1 MVLTRREYNRLLWRQ
16 AASGMGLW
24 AHVGFVAVALAVA
37 GVRYLRTQSFQAEL
51 APNIG
56 IPLAV
61 VVALEVV
68 WLFLRRFLFAPYE
81 VHLQQQTSGGG
92 RDSEIEELK
101 QQLNKLPRPRLLLT
115 YTVESLK
122 GLEDE
127 VSNPPILL
135 HNDGNAAAVE
145 ASIDSLQLTPLIK
158 VNFVPVQQIAG
169 QDTAV
174 IAPRVEIR
182 TASGGW
188 ELEHNEKHFGL
199 AIQRAHAEL
208 AHRNVKTQGG
218 SRRWT
223 MTVRYYDSG
232 GTPYTQD
239 YELLLHVPTMKA
251 WTVFVPPAAAA
262 EISSKP

>member
-1 MVLTRREYNRLLWRQ
+1 MVVTRREYNRLLWRQ
-16 AASGMGLW
+16 AAAGMGLW
-24 AHVGFVAVALAVA
+24 AHLGFVAVALGLAA
-37 GVRYLRTQSFQAEL
+37 FLYLRAPSAFQTDL
-51 APNIG
+51 VRNIA
-56 IPLAV
+56 IPVGAALV
-61 VVALEVV
+61 LEVL
-68 WLFLRRFLFAPYE
+68 WLFLRRFLSAPYE
-81 VHLQQQTSGGG
+81 LYTKQSASGT
-92 RDSEIEELK
+92 RDSEIEALK
-101 QQLNKLPRPRLLLT
+101 QQVNKLPRPRLLLT

-135 HNDGNAAAVE
+135 HNDGQAAAVE
-145 ASIDSLQLTPLIK
+145 ASIDPLQLTPLIK
-158 VNFVPVQQIAG
+158 VTFASAQHLAS

-174 IAPRVEIR
+174 VAPRVEIR
-182 TASGGW
+182 TESGGW

-208 AHRNVKTQGG
+208 VHRNVKTQHG

-239 YELLLHVPTMKA
+239 YELMLHVPTMKA
-251 WTVFVPPAAAA
+251 WTVFVPAG
-262 EISSKP
+262 ELSSRP

>member
-1 MVLTRREYNRLLWRQ
+1 MVVTRREYNRRLWKQ
-16 AASGMGLW
+16 GLSGMGWRTHLGFLFIGLV
-24 AHVGFVAVALAVA
+24 VG
-37 GVRYLRTQSFQAEL
+37 GVRYLRTQSFQPERVLDIA
-51 APNIG
+51 

-61 VVALEVV
+61 VVVLEVV
-68 WLFLRRFLFAPYE
+68 WMFFRRFLFAPYE
-81 VHLQQQTSGGG
+81 LYVKQMSSGGG
-92 RDSEIEELK
+92 RESEIEKLK
-101 QQLNKLPRPRLLLT
+101 QQVNTLPRPRLLLT

-135 HNDGNAAAVE
+135 HNDGHAAAVE
-145 ASIDSLQLTPLIK
+145 AAIDPLQLTPLIK
-158 VNFVPVQQIAG
+158 VTFSSVQQISG

-174 IAPRVEIR
+174 VAPRVEIR
-182 TASGGW
+182 TESGGW

-223 MTVRYYDSG
+223 MTVRYYDSSG
-232 GTPYTQD
+232 QPYAQD
-239 YELLLHVPTMKA
+239 YELMLHVPTMKA
-251 WTVFVPPAAAA
+251 WTVFVPAG
-262 EISSKP
+262 EVSSKP